1 MINIFN
7 IGNLKVYGVIYGIKN
22 KLNGKWYIGQTKTY
36 NGFKSRYNRSGDGIE
51 RVYKYHKDF
60 KGTPHCNEHL
70 LCSIEKYGFD
80 AFEIN
85 EVMDYAFS
93 KKELNVKEKCWI
105 SIKDSFRNGYNRN
118 EGGDS
123 QLYTC
128 KYSDEQIKLAKE
140 LLADIN
146 NSLEYISK
154 LTELPLTYIYEV
166 MKLRVRDEVCSE
178 LNHQIKEIRSMDYV
192 KAFMNKNEE
201 LISKLYHEGKTKE
214 EILNY
219 FPNAIN
225 RIKIVNAINRLLK
238 LLPYRDR
245 NRTKICPICGK
256 EFAIKDRSSNR
267 KKYCCKACAK
277 EADREKS
284 KQRYYKNKLKS

>member
-1 MINIFN
+1 
-7 IGNLKVYGVIYGIKN
+7 
-22 KLNGKWYIGQTKTY
+22 
-36 NGFKSRYNRSGDGIE
+36 
-51 RVYKYHKDF
+51 
-60 KGTPHCNEHL
+60 
-70 LCSIEKYGFD
+70 
-80 AFEIN
+80 
-85 EVMDYAFS
+85 
-93 KKELNVKEKCWI
+93 
-105 SIKDSFRNGYNRN
+105 
-118 EGGDS
+118 
-123 QLYTC
+123 
-128 KYSDEQIKLAKE
+128 
-140 LLADIN
+140 
-146 NSLEYISK
+146 
-154 LTELPLTYIYEV
+154 
-166 MKLRVRDEVCSE
+166 
-178 LNHQIKEIRSMDYV
+178 
-192 KAFMNKNEE
+192 MNKNEE

-256 EFAIKDRSSNR
+256 EFAIKGRSSNR